1 MIVFII
7 FIIMK
12 TIKKSKVK
20 GISFPE
26 SVWNNIDKDRDD
38 VTRSKYLLRLVEK
51 AYDYRSFDESGKT
64 NIK

>member
-1 MIVFII
+1 
-7 FIIMK
+7 MK
-12 TIKKSKVK
+12 NVKNSKVK

-26 SVWNNIDKDRDD
+26 TVWNSIDKDRND

-51 AYDYRSFDESGKT
+51 AYNYRSFDESGKT